1 MTLGMTLI
9 MVRQLKL
16 YLLTIFFFSVGSCS
30 IAGSWAF
37 ERIDDYLVSYFDKY
51 ADFSVEQQSQIA
63 KFSKDYQ
70 NWLAKNELPKVK
82 ALLLQLKKI
91 NHENSEEL
99 TLQLY
104 DYARDLYTKTGHFFE
119 IPFVKFS
126 KTLSKK
132 QIVEIEK
139 HLVSTQN
146 DWESEIAGGQK
157 EYSDVLLERYIAGFK
172 RIKMKL
178 TDSQIKTVV
187 ARASAM
193 DDLRLQW
200 SLHRKEWTAQLLVLL
215 SEKSD
220 PLYEVALIS
229 HLKQISSIG
238 DSKFQSK
245 LKKNRE
251 ITIDTISNIFEEASE
266 SQLDRFRE
274 RLDVFIASID
284 RILATR

>member
-1 MTLGMTLI
+1 

-16 YLLTIFFFSVGSCS
+16 YLLTIFFFSAVSCS

-37 ERIDDYLVSYFDKY
+37 ERIDDYLASYFNEY
-51 ADFSVEQQSQIA
+51 AHFSVEQQSQIA

-132 QIVEIEK
+132 QILEIEK
-139 HLVSTQN
+139 YLVSTQN
-146 DWESEIAGGQK
+146 DWDSEIAGGQK
-157 EYSDVLLERYIAGFK
+157 EYSDVLSERYMAGFK
-172 RIKMKL
+172 RIKMQL
-178 TDSQIKTVV
+178 TDSQIKKVV
-187 ARASAM
+187 VDPSA
-193 DDLRLQW
+193 
-200 SLHRKEWTAQLLVLL
+200 LLYV
-215 SEKSD
+215 
-220 PLYEVALIS
+220 
-229 HLKQISSIG
+229 
-238 DSKFQSK
+238 
-245 LKKNRE
+245 
-251 ITIDTISNIFEEASE
+251 
-266 SQLDRFRE
+266 
-274 RLDVFIASID
+274 
-284 RILATR
+284 

>member
-1 MTLGMTLI
+1 MMLGMTLI

-132 QIVEIEK
+132 QILEIEK
-139 HLVSTQN
+139 YLVSTQN
-146 DWESEIAGGQK
+146 DWDSEIAGGQK

-187 ARASAM
+187 AHASAM

-215 SEKSD
+215 YERSD
-220 PLYEVALIS
+220 PLYEMALIS

>member
-1 MTLGMTLI
+1 MMLGTTLM
-9 MVRQLKL
+9 MMRQLEL
-16 YLLTIFFFSVGSCS
+16 YLLTILFFSAVSCS
-30 IAGSWAF
+30 IAGSWVF
-37 ERIDDYLVSYFDKY
+37 ERIDDYLVSYFNEY
-51 ADFSVEQQSQIA
+51 ADFSVEQQAQIA

-82 ALLLQLKKI
+82 AMLLQLKKI
-91 NHENSEEL
+91 NHENSAEL
-99 TLQLY
+99 TSQLY

-132 QIVEIEK
+132 QIIEIEK

-146 DWESEIAGGQK
+146 DWDSKITGGQK

-187 ARASAM
+187 ARAGEM

-200 SLHRKEWTAQLLVLL
+200 SLHRREWTAQLLVLL
-215 SEKSD
+215 SERSD
-220 PLYEVALIS
+220 PLYEMALIS
-229 HLKQISSIG
+229 HLKQISNIG

-245 LKKNRE
+245 LKTNRE

-266 SQLDRFRE
+266 SQLDSFRE

>member
-1 MTLGMTLI
+1 

-16 YLLTIFFFSVGSCS
+16 YLLTIFFFSAASCS

-37 ERIDDYLVSYFDKY
+37 ERIDDYLASYFNEY

-70 NWLAKNELPKVK
+70 NWLAKNELPKVR

-104 DYARDLYTKTGHFFE
+104 DYARDLYAKTGMFFE

-132 QIVEIEK
+132 QIIEIEK

-146 DWESEIAGGQK
+146 DWDSEIAGGQK

-215 SEKSD
+215 YERSD
-220 PLYEVALIS
+220 PLYEMALIS

-284 RILATR
+284 RILATRQGRS

>member
-9 MVRQLKL
+9 MVRQLNL
-16 YLLTIFFFSVGSCS
+16 YLLTMFLFSVVSCS
-30 IAGSWAF
+30 SAGSGAF
-37 ERIDDYLVSYFDKY
+37 ERIDDYLASSFNEY

-70 NWLAKNELPKVK
+70 SWLAKNELPKVK

-132 QIVEIEK
+132 QILEIEK
-139 HLVSTQN
+139 YLVSTQN
-146 DWESEIAGGQK
+146 DWDSEIAGGQK

-187 ARASAM
+187 AHASAM

-215 SEKSD
+215 YERSD
-220 PLYEVALIS
+220 PLYEMALIS

>member
-1 MTLGMTLI
+1 MMLGTTLM
-9 MVRQLKL
+9 MMRQLEL
-16 YLLTIFFFSVGSCS
+16 YLLTILFFSAVSCS
-30 IAGSWAF
+30 IAGSWVF
-37 ERIDDYLVSYFDKY
+37 ERIDDYLVSYFNEY
-51 ADFSVEQQSQIA
+51 ADFSVEQQAQIA

-82 ALLLQLKKI
+82 AMLLQLKKI
-91 NHENSEEL
+91 NHENSGEL
-99 TLQLY
+99 TSQLY
-104 DYARDLYTKTGHFFE
+104 DYARDLYTKTGDFFE
-119 IPFVKFS
+119 IPFVEFS

-132 QIVEIEK
+132 QIIEIEK

-146 DWESEIAGGQK
+146 DWDSEIEGGQK

-187 ARASAM
+187 ARAGEM

-200 SLHRKEWTAQLLVLL
+200 SLHRREWTAQLLVLL
-215 SEKSD
+215 SERSD
-220 PLYEVALIS
+220 PLYEMALIS
-229 HLKQISSIG
+229 HLKQISNIG

-245 LKKNRE
+245 LKTNRE

-266 SQLDRFRE
+266 SQLDSFRE

-284 RILATR
+284 RILAAR

>member
-16 YLLTIFFFSVGSCS
+16 YLLTIFFFSVVSCS

-37 ERIDDYLVSYFDKY
+37 ERIDDYLISYFNEY
-51 ADFSVEQQSQIA
+51 ADFSVEQQSQIE

-91 NHENSEEL
+91 NHENAGEL
-99 TLQLY
+99 TLQLH
-104 DYARDLYTKTGHFFE
+104 DYARDLYAKTGMFFE

-132 QIVEIEK
+132 QIIEIEK

-146 DWESEIAGGQK
+146 DWDSEIAGGQK

-200 SLHRKEWTAQLLVLL
+200 SLHRKEWTTQLLVLL
-215 SEKSD
+215 SERSD
-220 PLYEVALIS
+220 PLYEMALIS

-266 SQLDRFRE
+266 SQLDGFRA

>member
-1 MTLGMTLI
+1 MILCRTLI

-16 YLLTIFFFSVGSCS
+16 YLLTIFFFSAVSCS

-37 ERIDDYLVSYFDKY
+37 ERIDDYLASSFNEY

-70 NWLAKNELPKVK
+70 SWLAKSELPKVK

-132 QIVEIEK
+132 QILEIEK
-139 HLVSTQN
+139 YLVSTQN
-146 DWESEIAGGQK
+146 DWDSEIAGGQK

-187 ARASAM
+187 AHASAM

-215 SEKSD
+215 YERSD
-220 PLYEVALIS
+220 PLYEMALIS

-251 ITIDTISNIFEEASE
+251 ITIDIISNIFEEASE

>member
-37 ERIDDYLVSYFDKY
+37 ERIDDYLVSYFNEY
-51 ADFSVEQQSQIA
+51 ADFSVEQQSQIE
-63 KFSKDYQ
+63 KVSKDYQ
-70 NWLAKNELPKVK
+70 NWLAKNELPKIK

-91 NHENSEEL
+91 NHENSGEL

-104 DYARDLYTKTGHFFE
+104 DYARDLYAKTGMFFE
-119 IPFVKFS
+119 IPFFKFS

-132 QIVEIEK
+132 QIIEIEK

-146 DWESEIAGGQK
+146 DWDSEIAGGQK
-157 EYSDVLLERYIAGFK
+157 EYSDVLLKRYIAGFK

-187 ARASAM
+187 ARSSAM

-200 SLHRKEWTAQLLVLL
+200 SLHRKEWTAKLLVLL
-215 SEKSD
+215 SKRSD
-220 PLYEVALIS
+220 PLYEMALIS

-238 DSKFQSK
+238 GSEFQSK
-245 LKKNRE
+245 LNKNRE
-251 ITIDTISNIFEEASE
+251 KTIDTISKIFEEASE
-266 SQLDRFRE
+266 SQLDSFRE

>member
-1 MTLGMTLI
+1 MMLGTTLM
-9 MVRQLKL
+9 MMRQLEL
-16 YLLTIFFFSVGSCS
+16 YLLTILFFSAVSCS
-30 IAGSWAF
+30 IAGSWVF
-37 ERIDDYLVSYFDKY
+37 ERIDDYLVSYFNEY
-51 ADFSVEQQSQIA
+51 ADFSVEQQAQIA

-82 ALLLQLKKI
+82 AMLLQLKKI
-91 NHENSEEL
+91 NHENSGEL
-99 TLQLY
+99 TSQLY
-104 DYARDLYTKTGHFFE
+104 DYARDLYTKTGDFFE
-119 IPFVKFS
+119 IPFVAFS

-132 QIVEIEK
+132 QIIEIEK

-146 DWESEIAGGQK
+146 DWDSEIEGGQK

-187 ARASAM
+187 ARAGEM

-200 SLHRKEWTAQLLVLL
+200 SLHRREWTAQLLVLL
-215 SEKSD
+215 SERSD
-220 PLYEVALIS
+220 PLYEMALIS
-229 HLKQISSIG
+229 HLKQISNIG

-245 LKKNRE
+245 LKTNRE

-266 SQLDRFRE
+266 SQLDSFRE

-284 RILATR
+284 RILAAR

>member
-1 MTLGMTLI
+1 MKIRQKFYLI
-9 MVRQLKL
+9 ISV
-16 YLLTIFFFSVGSCS
+16 IFSVVSCS

-37 ERIDDYLVSYFDKY
+37 ERIDNYLVSYFNEY
-51 ADFSVEQQSQIA
+51 ASFSEEQQSAIERV
-63 KFSKDYQ
+63 SKDYQ
-70 NWLAKNELPKVK
+70 NWFAKNELPKIK
-82 ALLLQLKKI
+82 IMLLQMKYI
-91 NHENSEEL
+91 NRENSKEF
-99 TLQLY
+99 TLQFY
-104 DYARDLYTKTGHFFE
+104 DYVRDLLTKTGMFFE
-119 IPFVKFS
+119 TPFVEFS
-126 KTLSKK
+126 DTLSQK
-132 QIVEIEK
+132 QIIEIEK
-139 HLVSTQN
+139 YLAAKHS
-146 DWESEIAGGQK
+146 DWASQIAQGSGS
-157 EYSDVLLERYIAGFK
+157 YSDLVLKRYIAGFK
-172 RIKMKL
+172 RIKMEL
-178 TDSQIKTVV
+178 TDSQIKTVA

-215 SEKSD
+215 SERSD
-220 PLYEVALIS
+220 PLYEMALIS

-266 SQLDRFRE
+266 SQLDSFRE

>member
-1 MTLGMTLI
+1 MKR
-9 MVRQLKL
+9 RQKF
-16 YLLTIFFFSVGSCS
+16 YLLISVIFSVVSCS

-37 ERIDDYLVSYFDKY
+37 ERIDNYLVSYFNEY
-51 ADFSVEQQSQIA
+51 ASFSEEQQSAIERV
-63 KFSKDYQ
+63 SKDYQ
-70 NWLAKNELPKVK
+70 NWFAKNELPKIK
-82 ALLLQLKKI
+82 IMLLQMKYI
-91 NHENSEEL
+91 NRENSKEF
-99 TLQLY
+99 TLQFY
-104 DYARDLYTKTGHFFE
+104 DYVRDLLTKTGLFFE
-119 IPFVKFS
+119 TPFVEFS
-126 KTLSKK
+126 DTLSKE
-132 QIVEIEK
+132 QIIEIEK
-139 HLVSTQN
+139 YLAGKHS
-146 DWESEIAGGQK
+146 DWARQIAQDSGS
-157 EYSDVLLERYIAGFK
+157 YSDLVLKRYIAGFK

-200 SLHRKEWTAQLLVLL
+200 SLHRKEWIAQLLVLL
-215 SEKSD
+215 SEKGD
-220 PLYEVALIS
+220 PLNEMALIS

-266 SQLDRFRE
+266 SQLDSFRE

-284 RILATR
+284 RILASR